1 MGAPL
6 KDPPVFLTLAQVKFN
21 PVLNLIEYLPV
32 IQDNFRNVGYPDF
45 ESHKGFAIRLQASQ
59 EGSQELNTPEPVQMN
74 RFQFGNAEK
83 THLFILDSTGL
94 TLQSTKYGNFENF
107 SECFL
112 KGLSIVHEAVNL
124 TYIERIGLRYLDRI
138 MPIQGK
144 DLNDYLIEAVKGP
157 QSKLGGDPVYS
168 YVESMNLIRSIRLI
182 SRVAIQSGPLSL
194 PPDLQI
200 GGMRIEE
207 KFLRHNGENATLDN
221 DGFIEERHQFVN
233 NEAIHAKLDEIHEVI
248 NKAFKETVTEEAL
261 KIWSGS
267 YE

>member
-1 MGAPL
+1 MGIPL

-21 PVLNLIEYLPV
+21 PVLNLAEYLPI
-32 IQDNFRNVGYPDF
+32 IQDHFRNKGYPDF
-45 ESHKGFAIRLQASQ
+45 QSHKGFAIRLQAGQ
-59 EGSQELNTPEPVQMN
+59 EGAQELNVPESVPMN
-74 RFQFGNAEK
+74 RFQFGNAQK

-112 KGLSIVHEAVNL
+112 QGLSIVHEAVNL
-124 TYIERIGLRYLDRI
+124 IYVERIGLRYLDRI
-138 MPIQGK
+138 MPIKGK
-144 DLNDYLIEAVKGP
+144 HLNDYLIEAVKGP
-157 QSKLGGDPVYS
+157 QSKLGGAPVYS
-168 YVESMNLIRSIRLI
+168 YVESMNTVRNIRLI

-200 GGMRIEE
+200 GGMMIEE
-207 KFLRHNGENATLDN
+207 KFLSHNGEHATLDN

-233 NEAIHAKLDEIHEVI
+233 NEAIHAKLDEIHDVI
-248 NKAFKETVTEEAL
+248 NKAFKETVTDEAL